1 MVCFQLH
8 LCKKN
13 NISSILELIH
23 EVPGEDTESSFII
36 FLTLLILM
44 RLKLNTEDVVSKI
57 LLAFSLLK
65 YCLIKILQ
73 SLVGANEDDSSE
85 VKHLLKSVAISPGTM
100 ICLSPSK
107 IKFKYDWYLTER
119 IFIELL

>member
-1 MVCFQLH
+1 VQ
-8 LCKKN
+8 
-13 NISSILELIH
+13 IA
-23 EVPGEDTESSFII
+23 
-36 FLTLLILM
+36 
-44 RLKLNTEDVVSKI
+44 SKI

-85 VKHLLKSVAISPGTM
+85 VKHLFYFTRVLKSVAISSGTM